1 MITPA
6 DIQALEAALPRLRI
20 LVIGDLMLDRYHFG
34 RVTRISP
41 EAPVPVVD
49 VERTENRPG
58 GAANVALNIVSM
70 GAAVTLCGVIGD
82 DDNGERLIKCL
93 AVKGFDTSLVIT
105 THDRPTTTKTRI
117 IGNNQQIL
125 RVDHESREEI
135 GAELTGKIIAR
146 LKESLHGYDAIILED
161 YDKGLLNAELIAA
174 IVEAANAHG
183 IPVAVDPKF
192 RNFLDYKGVTLFK
205 PNLKELNEALHH
217 RISKA
222 DLPAIQ
228 SAVMELRQ
236 RMPHANALVTL
247 SENGVLLV
255 DAQGHPTHIP
265 AHLRKIADVSG
276 AGDTVIAVMALAM
289 AAGLPLPSSAAIAN
303 LAGGLVC
310 EEVGVVPITYQRLFL
325 ELTVD
330 S

>member
-1 MITPA
+1 MIPSA
-6 DIQALEAALPRLRI
+6 DIATFERALPGLKV

-58 GAANVALNIVSM
+58 GAANVALNIRSL

-82 DDNGERLIKCL
+82 DDHGDLLVKSL
-93 AVKGFDTSLVIT
+93 AVQGLDASLVIT
-105 THDRPTTTKTRI
+105 TNDRPTTTKTRI

-125 RVDHESREEI
+125 RVDHESREAI
-135 GAELTGKIIAR
+135 GKQLEEELID
-146 LKESLHGYDAIILED
+146 SLRQRIQEFQAIVLED
-161 YDKGLLNAELIAA
+161 YDKGLLGPDLI
-174 IVEAANAHG
+174 EAVVQLANAAQV
-183 IPVAVDPKF
+183 PVVVDPKY
-192 RNFLDYKGVTLFK
+192 RNFLAYKGVTLFK
-205 PNLKELNEALHH
+205 PNLKELNEALNH

-222 DLPAIQ
+222 DLPGIQ
-228 SAVMELRQ
+228 AAVMELREK
-236 RMPHANALVTL
+236 MPHRQTLVTL
-247 SENGVLLV
+247 SENGVLAIDENGV
-255 DAQGHPTHIP
+255 ATHLP

-289 AAGLPLPSSAAIAN
+289 AAGLTLKTASEIAN

-310 EEVGVVPITYQRLFL
+310 EEVGVVPIDLVTLLR
-325 ELTVD
+325 EM
-330 S
+330 SS